1 MPPAAGG
8 SAPRTPDLEN
18 NDACWR
24 AKPRANRRHCFP
36 QAGFQRGSAPLA
48 AGGILPLCF
57 LTFTQLSLV
66 ADDCKKLLVESMNA
80 FLEPIRDRRKALDK
94 DPKLVWDMLEA
105 GNAKTPRPGLA
116 ESGCAQ
122 EKAELYLLEKAGR
135 CLRRPGGS
143 APGPPLENNAC
154 WQ

>member
-1 MPPAAGG
+1 MPSGGRG
-8 SAPRTPDLEN
+8 SAPDLDLKN

-36 QAGFQRGSAPLA
+36 QGGFQRGSAPFA

-80 FLEPIRDRRKALDK
+80 FLEPIRDRRKALT
-94 DPKLVWDMLEA
+94 
-105 GNAKTPRPGLA
+105 KTPSS
-116 ESGCAQ
+116 SGTCSKPATP
-122 EKAELYLLEKAGR
+122 K
-135 CLRRPGGS
+135 P
-143 APGPPLENNAC
+143 APGPRGI
-154 WQ
+154 WMRSRKS

>member
-8 SAPRTPDLEN
+8 LSPRTPDLEN

-24 AKPRANRRHCFP
+24 AKPRANRRHYFP
-36 QAGFQRGSAPLA
+36 QARFQRGSAPLA

-105 GNAKTPRPGLA
+105 GNAKARARASRNLDA
-116 ESGCAQ
+116 L
-122 EKAELYLLEKAGR
+122 KKKL
-135 CLRRPGGS
+135 
-143 APGPPLENNAC
+143 NFIF
-154 WQ
+154 